1 MTTPPLYAP
10 APVSESDEAARSTSP
25 SVWIHPSG
33 LTVVQRSLV
42 TAPVVAVQLWV
53 GVGSAFETDAQRGIA
68 HVHEHLVFKG
78 TEKRGVGV
86 IAADIEA
93 AGGSINAWTSLEET
107 VYHVVLPADAG
118 ALGVDV
124 LLDGA
129 LRTQF
134 DEEELAKELEVIRE
148 EIRRGDD
155 VPQRSHVEKLFESAW
170 GEHGYGQRVIGSIES
185 VSAFDAQALR
195 TFHQRWYHPK
205 NMTLVVVGDCTQ
217 EDVKKWVDAS
227 MPTLPASDFEG
238 ESVAAPPPL
247 STQMPIIEYRVVE
260 NARVT
265 IAFQGPS
272 QSHPDHPAIE
282 LLCTL
287 LAGNNSSVL
296 YDRLVRS
303 DGLAISA
310 WSDSLAL
317 QNAGLVLAGATFA
330 PEASIHDVL
339 RILGEELADV
349 AARVRVD
356 DLIRAKRSFESSHLM
371 TEATVQGRANAYGNG
386 SLHHG
391 EPQWQKAWMEQLRL
405 VTLDDIRRVARSYLQ
420 PKNIRI
426 VAQLPLEMQPLE
438 IRTSSLLDAFEDG
451 FYKAQK
457 KAVRRTP
464 PDSQGYELLS
474 LDNGIQLIMQR
485 EPTLPIFSMAI
496 GTASGIDADPEALA
510 GRATM
515 MAGLL
520 TCGNERLN
528 TQALER
534 ALDELGCVATSNAGQ
549 ETTVFSMRALSSE
562 QRASIELAQWC
573 WFESNFPDAEVE
585 RAKRVRL
592 RAIKQ
597 QEEHPEFLARRAL
610 RQTFFPNHPY
620 ARNSRGTDESVE
632 AIQRDALVQ
641 AHQQMTHPEAMVV
654 SVVGDVD
661 VDALVDQLS
670 GWGASTHDAIVPV
683 VVPTVPAWPRAQRVQ
698 IPHQRKQAVVYVAY
712 PGIAHSDPDSATLS
726 VLSAILSGQGGRLFQ
741 TLREQRSMAY
751 SVGMSSDRFAQ
762 SGIVYGRMETS
773 PEKIEDAIQGM
784 REELQRVCVE
794 KLSHEDVARAK
805 ARIAGQTQV
814 GLQLGTTRAAITMRD
829 TLLGRGYRYGLD
841 FAERV
846 REVDS
851 SAIRALA
858 QRLFLADHE
867 VIVVARPEDV

>member
-1 MTTPPLYAP
+1 MTTTSASVPAP
-10 APVSESDEAARSTSP
+10 ASIASAPITTP
-25 SVWIHPSG
+25 NVWTHPSG
-33 LTVVQRSLV
+33 LTIVQRSLV

-53 GVGSAFETDAQRGIA
+53 GVGSALENDAQRGIA

-124 LLDGA
+124 LLDGV
-129 LRTQF
+129 LHTKF
-134 DEEELAKELEVIRE
+134 DAEELAKELEVIRE

-155 VPQRSHVEKLFESAW
+155 VPQRSHVEKLFASAW
-170 GEHGYGQRVIGSIES
+170 GTHGYGQRVIGSIES
-185 VSAFDAQALR
+185 VSAFDADALKQ
-195 TFHQRWYHPK
+195 FHQRWYHPK
-205 NMTLVVVGDCTQ
+205 NMTLVVVGDCTP

-227 MPTLPASDFEG
+227 MPAYTSTPF
-238 ESVAAPPPL
+238 VAGDIPEPPPL
-247 STQMPIIEYRVVE
+247 STELPVIEYRVVE

-265 IAFQGPS
+265 IAFQGPA
-272 QSHPDHPAIE
+272 QSHPDHPAVE

-287 LAGNNSSVL
+287 LAGTNSSVL
-296 YDRLVRS
+296 YDRLVRT

-310 WSDSLAL
+310 WSDSLSL
-317 QNAGLVLAGATFA
+317 QKSGLVLAGATFA
-330 PEASIHDVL
+330 PDASIHQVL
-339 RILGEELADV
+339 RVLGEELADV
-349 AARVRVD
+349 SGRVRAD
-356 DLIRAKRSFESSHLM
+356 DLLRAKRSFESSHLM
-371 TEATVQGRANAYGNG
+371 TEATVQGRASAYGNG
-386 SLHHG
+386 ALHHQ

-405 VTLDDIRRVARSYLQ
+405 VQLEDIRRVAQTYLQ
-420 PKNIRI
+420 PKHLRI
-426 VAQLPLEMQPLE
+426 VAQLPMQLQPEE
-438 IRTSSLLDAFEDG
+438 IRPSSLLDAFEEG
-451 FYKAQK
+451 FYKSQK
-457 KAVRRTP
+457 KALRRTP
-464 PDSQGYELLS
+464 PDSQGYELLD
-474 LDNGIQLIMQR
+474 LDNGMKLIVQR
-485 EPTLPIFSMAI
+485 EPTLPIFSMSV
-496 GTASGIDADPEALA
+496 GTATGVNADPDALA

-528 TQALER
+528 THAIER

-562 QRASIELAQWC
+562 QRASIELAQGC
-573 WFESNFPDAEVE
+573 WFESNFPEAEVE

-597 QEEHPEFLARRAL
+597 QEEHPEYLAGRAL
-610 RQTFFPNHPY
+610 HQTFYPNHPY
-620 ARNSRGTDESVE
+620 ARSARGTEASIE
-632 AIQRDALVQ
+632 AITRETLVQ
-641 AHQQMTHPEAMVV
+641 AHQQIVRPEAMVV
-654 SVVGDVD
+654 SAVGDVD

-670 GWGASTHDAIVPV
+670 GWSSSALEAPTPHTLPQVP
-683 VVPTVPAWPRAQRVQ
+683 PWPSAQRVHV
-698 IPHQRKQAVVYVAY
+698 PHQRKQAVVYVAY

-726 VLSAILSGQGGRLFQ
+726 ILTSILSGQGGRLFQ
-741 TLREQRSMAY
+741 SLREQRSMAY

-773 PEKIEDAIQGM
+773 PEKIEEAIQGM
-784 REELQRVCVE
+784 REELQRVCDE

-814 GLQLGTTRAAITMRD
+814 GLQLATTRAAITMRD

-846 REVDS
+846 REVDAAS
-851 SAIRALA
+851 IRTLA
-858 QRLFLADHE
+858 QRLFLPEHE